1 MKISIISQKG
11 GSGKST
17 VAINLALA
25 VAGLPAK
32 PRVALVDADEQ
43 LSCVE
48 TLAGHQRENLFLY
61 ETREKPHQ
69 LIEKLREGVV
79 FIDTAPHSDEIMY
92 QVAAVSNLVV
102 IPIQPSPLDI
112 RAMARTVKALEL
124 IKEKY
129 NPKLKVRLLIN
140 RITLRTT
147 LAGEI
152 RETLSRLYPE
162 VAVLQAMLHNREAY
176 KQSLITGQSVIEYDR
191 NSPAAK
197 ELAALLVEIGKIVK
211 LNTK

>member
-61 ETREKPHQ
+61 ETREKPHR

-191 NSPAAK
+191 SSPAAK

>member
-61 ETREKPHQ
+61 ETREKPHR

-162 VAVLQAMLHNREAY
+162 VAALQAMLHNREAY

-191 NSPAAK
+191 SSPAAK

>member
-25 VAGLPAK
+25 VAGLPGK

-43 LSCVE
+43 LSCMQ
-48 TLAGHQRENLFLY
+48 TLSGHQRENLFLY
-61 ETREKPHQ
+61 ETKAKPHR
-69 LIEKLREGVV
+69 LIEKLKEGTI
-79 FIDTAPHSDEIMY
+79 FIDTAPHSDELMY
-92 QVAAVSNLVV
+92 QVAAVSHLVI
-102 IPIQPSPLDI
+102 IPVQPSPLDV
-112 RAMARTVKALEL
+112 RAMARTVKVLGM

-129 NPKLKVRLLIN
+129 NPKLKTRLLIN

-152 RETLSRLYPE
+152 RETLARLYPG
-162 VAVLQAMLHNREAY
+162 VPVLESMLHNREAY

-191 NSPAAK
+191 ASAAAR
-197 ELAALLVEIGKIVK
+197 ELGALLVEIGKIVK
-211 LNTK
+211 LNK